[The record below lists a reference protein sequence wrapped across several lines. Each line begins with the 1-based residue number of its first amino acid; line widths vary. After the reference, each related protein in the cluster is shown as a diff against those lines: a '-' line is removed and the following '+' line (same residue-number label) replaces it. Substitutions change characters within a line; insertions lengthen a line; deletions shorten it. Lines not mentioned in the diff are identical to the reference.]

1 MIDAGRSH
9 LLDAPHVTLF
19 PGLAI
24 ALSVFSL
31 NFLGD
36 VLVDRLDP
44 RRSSQGPRSQVG

>member
-1 MIDAGRSH
+1 MINAGRSH

-24 ALSVFSL
+24 LASVVSL

-36 VLVDRLDP
+36 ALVDRFDP
-44 RRSSQGPRSQVG
+44 QFVARPR

>member
-36 VLVDRLDP
+36 ALVDRLDP
-44 RRSSQGPRSQVG
+44 RRGAATGRLPT